1 MFVSAKL
8 RGISLG
14 YMAFSRGVSDIL
26 HLSLTFSVLTRFA
39 LFCSAVRAQK
49 KHQNQMILMLERS
62 LNALDY
68 AAFFL

>member
-14 YMAFSRGVSDIL
+14 YMAFRRGVSDIL
-26 HLSLTFSVLTRFA
+26 HLSLTFSVLPRFA

-62 LNALDY
+62 INALDY